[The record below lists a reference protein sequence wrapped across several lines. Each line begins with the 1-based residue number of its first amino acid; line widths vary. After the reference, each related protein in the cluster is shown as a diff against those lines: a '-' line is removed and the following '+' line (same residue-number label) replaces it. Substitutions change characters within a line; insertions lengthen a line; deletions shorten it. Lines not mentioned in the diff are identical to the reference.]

1 MHQWSRAESTR
12 SRVRGPAALF
22 VVVTAGVLIGVLGIA
37 PLRSQLV
44 TLEAARTTAPVP
56 ADDPWSGVW
65 DGAPARE
72 VPLSVQN
79 LVPPFGGG
87 VVDGVVVRA
96 LFDDERIYL
105 SLEWSDP
112 AAEAEVN
119 ATEAFSDAAAL
130 QFPAIPGSTPPYTMG
145 SEDEPVNIWQWK
157 AVWQHDIDEGFATS
171 ATRYPDTY
179 ADVYPNADDP
189 LFNPAGYVGNPL
201 AQRTHASSVENLV
214 AAGFGTLTSA
224 AIQDVEGSGEW
235 RDGTWRVVFGRP
247 LQAAADGLAGFTPGS
262 STQVAFAVW
271 DGGSGDRNGLKSIAQ
286 FIQLDVGPVVA
297 PPPPEPPDDTVVAAP
312 AGDTETEIPWVV
324 IAVVLAALLPVLAMV
339 IAASRA
345 GRGSAR

>member
-1 MHQWSRAESTR
+1 MRPWSRAESTR
-12 SRVRGPAALF
+12 SRLRGPAA
-22 VVVTAGVLIGVLGIA
+22 VVAVAAAGVLIGLLGVA

-44 TLEAARTTAPVP
+44 TLEAARAPSPVP

-65 DGAPARE
+65 DDAPSQE

-87 VVDGVVVRA
+87 TVDGVVVRA
-96 LFDDERIYL
+96 FFDDDRIYVA
-105 SLEWSDP
+105 LEWDDP

-119 ATEAFSDAAAL
+119 ATEAFTDAAAL
-130 QFPAIPGSTPPYTMG
+130 QFPAVPGSTPPYTMG
-145 SEDEPVNIWQWK
+145 STEQPVNIWQWK

-179 ADVYPNADDP
+179 VDYYPNVDDP
-189 LFNPAGYVGNPL
+189 LFNPAEYVGNPL
-201 AQRTHASSVENLV
+201 AKRSHASPIENLV

-224 AIQDVEGSGEW
+224 AVQDVEGAGEW
-235 RDGTWRVVFGRP
+235 RDGTWRVVFVRP
-247 LQAAADGLAGFTPGS
+247 LQAAADGLAGFAVGE

-286 FIQLDVGPVVA
+286 FIQLDVGPVTA
-297 PPPPEPPDDTVVAAP
+297 PPPPEPPDDAVVAAP
-312 AGDTETEIPWVV
+312 AGDVEAEIPWVA
-324 IAVVLAALLPVLAMV
+324 IAVVLAALLPILAMV
-339 IAASRA
+339 IAASRS
-345 GRGSAR
+345 GRERTR